1 MPMEKQGTVENQL
14 AHTIDQTEYDSR
26 YDRTAK
32 KLLAN
37 KQILAQ
43 IMKGCVNEYSDCTVD
58 DIVEKYIEGT
68 PEVGSVGVH
77 VDDTNRLKKST
88 DVIKGSNNEDSTL
101 TEATLFYDVRFDAI
115 APKSADSAE
124 QEEVIRL
131 IINVEAQTKFKP
143 GYPLTKR
150 AIYYC
155 SRMISAQHGPIFTK
169 SEYGKIRKVYSI
181 WICTQ
186 PSDGFENTLTRYSIK
201 PEQLI
206 GEAQEETE
214 NYDLMSVVMIC
225 LGKPGTENHKGILKF
240 MEVLLSSTRSG
251 SEKKKILE
259 EEFGV
264 AMSEELEREVLEV
277 CNLSQGVRAEGR
289 EEGRQEGRIEGIGIG
304 EIRMLVQ
311 LVREGDLPLERAAA
325 KAKMTVEQFKETME
339 NTPLQA
345 V

>member
-77 VDDTNRLKKST
+77 VDDTNRPKKST

-101 TEATLFYDVRFDAI
+101 TEGTLFYDVRFDAI

-181 WICTQ
+181 WICMKPPQ
-186 PSDGFENTLTRYSIK
+186 YRENTITRYRLV
-201 PEQLI
+201 EEYLV
-206 GEAQEETE
+206 GEGKEPIR
-214 NYDLMSVVMIC
+214 NYDLLSIIMLC
-225 LGKPGTENHKGILKF
+225 LGGPDGSNYDGVLRMLDVLLSNETSEAEKRKILQDDYDIQMTQTMEREVSVMCNLSKGVEEKGVAKGILSSIKNL
-240 MEVLLSSTRSG
+240 METMGLTI
-251 SEKKKILE
+251 EQ
-259 EEFGV
+259 
-264 AMSEELEREVLEV
+264 AMAALKVPEGERQKYMDLLER
-277 CNLSQGVRAEGR
+277 Q
-289 EEGRQEGRIEGIGIG
+289 
-304 EIRMLVQ
+304 
-311 LVREGDLPLERAAA
+311 
-325 KAKMTVEQFKETME
+325 
-339 NTPLQA
+339 
-345 V
+345 

>member
-1 MPMEKQGTVENQL
+1 MVLYKAQAFEYCSQKQ
-14 AHTIDQTEYDSR
+14 R
-26 YDRTAK
+26 
-32 KLLAN
+32 
-37 KQILAQ
+37 
-43 IMKGCVNEYSDCTVD
+43 
-58 DIVEKYIEGT
+58 
-68 PEVGSVGVH
+68 
-77 VDDTNRLKKST
+77 ST

-101 TEATLFYDVRFDAI
+101 TEGTLFYDVRFDAI
-115 APKSADSAE
+115 APKAEDSAE
-124 QEEVIRL
+124 PEKVIRL

-181 WICTQ
+181 WICTK
-186 PSDGFENTLTRYSIK
+186 PPKNFENTLTRYSIK

-214 NYDLMSVVMIC
+214 NYDLLSVVIIC
-225 LGKPGTENHKGILKF
+225 LGKPDTENHKGILKF

-251 SEKKKILE
+251 SEKKKIFK
-259 EEFGV
+259 EEFGI

-289 EEGRQEGRIEGIGIG
+289 EEGRIEGIEIG
-304 EIRMLVQ
+304 EIRMLVKQ
-311 LVREGDLPLERAAA
+311 VRKGRVTVEEAAEDA
-325 KAKMTVEQFKETME
+325 NMTVEQFKKVME
-339 NTPLQA
+339 NASLQA

>member
-77 VDDTNRLKKST
+77 VDDTNRPKKST

-101 TEATLFYDVRFDAI
+101 TEGTLFYDVRFDAI

-131 IINVEAQTKFKP
+131 ILRSNERWTHTDHYQCGSTDKIQA
-143 GYPLTKR
+143 G
-150 AIYYC
+150 I
-155 SRMISAQHGPIFTK
+155 PI
-169 SEYGKIRKVYSI
+169 
-181 WICTQ
+181 
-186 PSDGFENTLTRYSIK
+186 D
-201 PEQLI
+201 
-206 GEAQEETE
+206 ETG
-214 NYDLMSVVMIC
+214 N
-225 LGKPGTENHKGILKF
+225 
-240 MEVLLSSTRSG
+240 LL
-251 SEKKKILE
+251 L
-259 EEFGV
+259 
-264 AMSEELEREVLEV
+264 
-277 CNLSQGVRAEGR
+277 
-289 EEGRQEGRIEGIGIG
+289 
-304 EIRMLVQ
+304 
-311 LVREGDLPLERAAA
+311 
-325 KAKMTVEQFKETME
+325 
-339 NTPLQA
+339 
-345 V
+345 

>member
-1 MPMEKQGTVENQL
+1 MN
-14 AHTIDQTEYDSR
+14 A
-26 YDRTAK
+26 
-32 KLLAN
+32 
-37 KQILAQ
+37 
-43 IMKGCVNEYSDCTVD
+43 
-58 DIVEKYIEGT
+58 
-68 PEVGSVGVH
+68 
-77 VDDTNRLKKST
+77 DDTNRPKKST

-101 TEATLFYDVRFDAI
+101 TEETLFYDVRFDAI
-115 APKSADSAE
+115 APKSADSTE

-277 CNLSQGVRAEGR
+277 CNLSQGVR
-289 EEGRQEGRIEGIGIG
+289 QEGIEIG

-311 LVREGDLPLERAAA
+311 LVREGDLSLERAAT
-325 KAKMTVEQFKETME
+325 KAKMTVEQFKKVME
-339 NTPLQA
+339 DTPLQA

>member
-77 VDDTNRLKKST
+77 VDDTNRPKKST

-101 TEATLFYDVRFDAI
+101 TEGTLFYDVRFDAI

-169 SEYGKIRKVYSI
+169 SEYGKIFKKSDVRDLQKKLQDACDHPEMVMKMKKQAADF
-181 WICTQ
+181 ICEKYNW
-186 PSDGFENTLTRYSIK
+186 D
-201 PEQLI
+201 
-206 GEAQEETE
+206 
-214 NYDLMSVVMIC
+214 DVV
-225 LGKPGTENHKGILKF
+225 
-240 MEVLLSSTRSG
+240 
-251 SEKKKILE
+251 
-259 EEFGV
+259 
-264 AMSEELEREVLEV
+264 
-277 CNLSQGVRAEGR
+277 
-289 EEGRQEGRIEGIGIG
+289 
-304 EIRMLVQ
+304 
-311 LVREGDLPLERAAA
+311 
-325 KAKMTVEQFKETME
+325 KETMK
-339 NTPLQA
+339 LYRRK
-345 V
+345 

>member
-1 MPMEKQGTVENQL
+1 MDDTIEEFTLLLNLLQG
-14 AHTIDQTEYDSR
+14 
-26 YDRTAK
+26 
-32 KLLAN
+32 
-37 KQILAQ
+37 LAQ
-43 IMKGCVNEYSDCTVD
+43 IMKDCVNEYSDCTVD
-58 DIVEKYIEGT
+58 DMIEKYIEG
-68 PEVGSVGVH
+68 
-77 VDDTNRLKKST
+77 
-88 DVIKGSNNEDSTL
+88 
-101 TEATLFYDVRFDAI
+101 TLFYDVRFDAI
-115 APKSADSAE
+115 ASKAEDSAE
-124 QEEVIRL
+124 PEKVIRL

-181 WICTQ
+181 WICTK
-186 PSDGFENTLTRYSIK
+186 PPKNFENTLTRYSIK

-214 NYDLMSVVMIC
+214 NYDLLSVVIIC
-225 LGKPGTENHKGILKF
+225 LGKPDTENHKGILKF

-251 SEKKKILE
+251 SEKKKIFK
-259 EEFGV
+259 EEFGI

-289 EEGRQEGRIEGIGIG
+289 EEGRIEGIEIG
-304 EIRMLVQ
+304 EIRMLVKQ
-311 LVREGDLPLERAAA
+311 VRKGRVTVEEAAEDA
-325 KAKMTVEQFKETME
+325 NMTVEQFKKVME
-339 NTPLQA
+339 NASLQA

>member
-1 MPMEKQGTVENQL
+1 
-14 AHTIDQTEYDSR
+14 
-26 YDRTAK
+26 
-32 KLLAN
+32 
-37 KQILAQ
+37 
-43 IMKGCVNEYSDCTVD
+43 MKGCVNEYSDCTVD

-77 VDDTNRLKKST
+77 VDDTNRPKKST

-101 TEATLFYDVRFDAI
+101 TEGTLFYDVRFDAI

-143 GYPLTKR
+143 EYPLTKR

-201 PEQLI
+201 PEQFAGRNRKLRFDECRNDLFRQARD
-206 GEAQEETE
+206 GE
-214 NYDLMSVVMIC
+214 S
-225 LGKPGTENHKGILKF
+225 
-240 MEVLLSSTRSG
+240 
-251 SEKKKILE
+251 
-259 EEFGV
+259 
-264 AMSEELEREVLEV
+264 
-277 CNLSQGVRAEGR
+277 
-289 EEGRQEGRIEGIGIG
+289 
-304 EIRMLVQ
+304 
-311 LVREGDLPLERAAA
+311 
-325 KAKMTVEQFKETME
+325 
-339 NTPLQA
+339 
-345 V
+345 

>member
-77 VDDTNRLKKST
+77 VDDTNRPKKST

-101 TEATLFYDVRFDAI
+101 TEGTLFYDVRFDAI

-124 QEEVIRL
+124 QEED
-131 IINVEAQTKFKP
+131 
-143 GYPLTKR
+143 
-150 AIYYC
+150 C

-214 NYDLMSVVMIC
+214 NYDLMSVVMIG

>member
-1 MPMEKQGTVENQL
+1 
-14 AHTIDQTEYDSR
+14 
-26 YDRTAK
+26 
-32 KLLAN
+32 
-37 KQILAQ
+37 
-43 IMKGCVNEYSDCTVD
+43 MKGCVNEYSDCTVD

-77 VDDTNRLKKST
+77 VDDTNRPKKST

-101 TEATLFYDVRFDAI
+101 TEETLFYDVRFDAI
-115 APKSADSAE
+115 APKSADSTE

-206 GEAQEETE
+206 GEVQEETE

-264 AMSEELEREVLEV
+264 SAAAAVAGPAAAAAPVEEEKTEFDVVLKEVGANKIAVIKVVRAATGLGLKEAKEIVDNVPKALKEGISKEDAEKLAEELKGAGAVAEV
-277 CNLSQGVRAEGR
+277 
-289 EEGRQEGRIEGIGIG
+289 
-304 EIRMLVQ
+304 
-311 LVREGDLPLERAAA
+311 
-325 KAKMTVEQFKETME
+325 K
-339 NTPLQA
+339 
-345 V
+345 

>member
-1 MPMEKQGTVENQL
+1 MDDTIEEFTLLLNLLQG
-14 AHTIDQTEYDSR
+14 
-26 YDRTAK
+26 
-32 KLLAN
+32 
-37 KQILAQ
+37 LAQ
-43 IMKGCVNEYSDCTVD
+43 IMKDCVNEYSDCTVD
-58 DIVEKYIEGT
+58 DIIEKYIEG
-68 PEVGSVGVH
+68 
-77 VDDTNRLKKST
+77 
-88 DVIKGSNNEDSTL
+88 
-101 TEATLFYDVRFDAI
+101 TLFYDVRFDAI
-115 APKSADSAE
+115 ASKAEDSAE
-124 QEEVIRL
+124 PEKVIRL

-181 WICTQ
+181 WICTK
-186 PSDGFENTLTRYSIK
+186 PPKNFENTLTRYSIK

-214 NYDLMSVVMIC
+214 NYDLLSVVIIC
-225 LGKPGTENHKGILKF
+225 LGKPDTENHKGILKF

-251 SEKKKILE
+251 SEKKKIFK
-259 EEFGV
+259 EEFGI

-289 EEGRQEGRIEGIGIG
+289 EEGRIEGIEIG
-304 EIRMLVQ
+304 EIRMLVKQ
-311 LVREGDLPLERAAA
+311 VRKGRVTVEEAAEDA
-325 KAKMTVEQFKETME
+325 NMTVEQFKKVME
-339 NTPLQA
+339 NASLQA